1 MMFVRACI
9 TGTLIDDRNSLFA
22 IWLTG
27 IRHRE
32 NTFFGSKYPDTVPQL
47 RRKTD
52 LINDENALACPEK
65 KLTI

>member
-9 TGTLIDDRNSLFA
+9 TGNLIDDRNSLFA
-22 IWLTG
+22 IWLMG

-32 NTFFGSKYPDTVPQL
+32 NTFFGSEYPDTVPQL